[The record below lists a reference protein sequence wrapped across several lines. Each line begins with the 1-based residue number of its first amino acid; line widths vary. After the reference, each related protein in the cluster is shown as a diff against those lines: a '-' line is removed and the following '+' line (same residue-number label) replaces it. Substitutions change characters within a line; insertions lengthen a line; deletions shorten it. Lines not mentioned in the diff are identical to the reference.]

1 MTRKN
6 PETVVVSGFS
16 EPISFSVR
24 IVGWVGKSRIGL
36 CDGHVQSLVLRI
48 SLVGVPGALLA
59 EWFFRIVSAARFAVP
74 DKIFG
79 LTLSLDFIDR
89 CTALRSLHLPP
100 AALPSLTQRATLVG
114 RTIWVVVP
122 RLALQAEKRKKPS
135 RLG

>member
-1 MTRKN
+1 MTQKN

-24 IVGWVGKSRIGL
+24 IVGWVGRIRIGL

-74 DKIFG
+74 EKIITSVGARFY
-79 LTLSLDFIDR
+79 S
-89 CTALRSLHLPP
+89 TAATPYASLHLPP
-100 AALPSLTQRATLVG
+100 AAFGNVPTSITLRIWLFNPSCG
-114 RTIWVVVP
+114 
-122 RLALQAEKRKKPS
+122 QAPGHRPFS
-135 RLG
+135 A